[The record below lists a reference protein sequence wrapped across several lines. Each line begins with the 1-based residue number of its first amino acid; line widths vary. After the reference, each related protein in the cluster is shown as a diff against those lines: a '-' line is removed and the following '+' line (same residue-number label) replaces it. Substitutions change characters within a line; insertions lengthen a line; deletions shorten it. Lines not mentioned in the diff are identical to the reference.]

1 MTVPTKMQP
10 LLLPCPFC
18 GGTATLEECT
28 NESVGIS
35 SWTVGCNER
44 DGEIQCMGYQSLTT
58 FARKVEAVEAW
69 NMRDGKPVTLLE
81 AVSDAE

>member
-18 GGTATLEECT
+18 GGAATLEEVE

-35 SWTVGCNER
+35 SWTVGCDEL
-44 DGEIQCMGYQSLTT
+44 GGSIQCIGYLSTTT
-58 FARKVEAVEAW
+58 FARKIEAVNAW